1 MVRST
6 REPIRRNMRTR
17 KFALVAVLALLVA
30 ACGGG
35 DDTGASTTE
44 GRDDAPT
51 TVADEPTTTAEDMT
65 TTTVAGDTATTGA
78 EMMDGVHASDTDL
91 GSILV
96 DGEGFTLYIFT
107 NDTDGASTCYD
118 ACADTWP
125 PIPGDTTISPDLD
138 SSIFGTTTR
147 DDGSEQLTVNGMP
160 LYLYAPDSQPGDT
173 TGQGVGG
180 VWFVVDDAG
189 EVIEAAAGSRVVDYG
204 Y

>member
-1 MVRST
+1 
-6 REPIRRNMRTR
+6 MRTR
-17 KFALVAVLALLVA
+17 LFAVIAGLAMLVV

-44 GRDDAPT
+44 APDDSPT
-51 TVADEPTTTAEDMT
+51 TVAEDTPTTAEDMT
-65 TTTVAGDTATTGA
+65 TTTAAGETSTTGA
-78 EMMDGVHASDTDL
+78 ETMDGVHASDTDL

-96 DGEGFTLYIFT
+96 DDEGFTLYIFT

-125 PIPGDTTISPDLD
+125 PVPGDTAISPDLD
-138 SSIFGTTTR
+138 ASMFGTTAR
-147 DDGSEQLTVNGMP
+147 DDGTEQLTVNGMP
-160 LYLYAPDSQPGDT
+160 LYLYAPDTQPGDI

-189 EVIEAAAGSRVVDYG
+189 AVIEAAAGSQVIDYG

>member
-1 MVRST
+1 ML
-6 REPIRRNMRTR
+6 I
-17 KFALVAVLALLVA
+17 A

-44 GRDDAPT
+44 APDDSPT
-51 TVADEPTTTAEDMT
+51 TVAEDTTTTAGDMT
-65 TTTVAGDTATTGA
+65 TTTAGDTSTTGA
-78 EMMDGVHASDTDL
+78 ETMEGVHASDTDL

-125 PIPGDTTISPDLD
+125 PVPGDTAISPDLD
-138 SSIFGTTTR
+138 VSMFGTTTR
-147 DDGSEQLTVNGMP
+147 DDGTEQLTVNGMP
-160 LYLYAPDSQPGDT
+160 LYLYAPDTQPGDI

-189 EVIEAAAGSRVVDYG
+189 AVIEAAAGSQVIDYG